1 MKPSLTKM
9 FYICCLLDKYLH
21 SISIKHTAFSIKNVR
36 CLCLCGQLQP
46 LDLLEA
52 VDFGAEASSLDG
64 SLSVSG
70 DVHGC
75 LAVIQQLLD
84 HGRPIWGFLPD
95 HGKVGTPSIKLC
107 CQKKKKL
114 FS

>member
-1 MKPSLTKM
+1 MIKYAS
-9 FYICCLLDKYLH
+9 FCCLLDKYLH
-21 SISIKHTAFSIKNVR
+21 SISIKNVR
-36 CLCLCGQLQP
+36 CLCLCGQLQL

-75 LAVIQQLLD
+75 LAVIQQLLV
-84 HGRPIWGFLPD
+84 HGRPIWVFLPD
-95 HGKVGTPSIKLC
+95 HGKVGT
-107 CQKKKKL
+107 KKKI